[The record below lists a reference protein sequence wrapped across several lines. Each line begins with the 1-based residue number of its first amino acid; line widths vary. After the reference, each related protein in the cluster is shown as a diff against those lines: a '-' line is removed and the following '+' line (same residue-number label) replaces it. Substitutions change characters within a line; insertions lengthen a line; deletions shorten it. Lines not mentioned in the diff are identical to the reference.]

1 MKFDFEKYKGQK
13 VAMHCKTEKEAI
25 DFCNYM
31 YNHGK
36 KWTSGRSYKEDTN
49 YIYYHSETCYCFN
62 NGTYDKREYLI
73 KEGFEILEWSDYMN
87 KVFSKS
93 DLRNG
98 DVLVKRDGCVEIA
111 IPEVGVRLTESNG
124 YNNISDLGEDLK
136 YSGFSLGGSDVIKVY
151 RPKYP
156 YQCSFKRSAF
166 TEGELIFNRDA
177 IEPVEVTLEE
187 IAALKGVPVDRI
199 RIKD

>member
-1 MKFDFEKYKGQK
+1 MKFDFGKYKGQK
-13 VAMHCKTEKEAI
+13 VAMHCKTEQEAI

-36 KWTSGRSYKEDTN
+36 KWIGGKSYKEDIS
-49 YIYYHSETCYCFN
+49 YIYHHSETCYCFN
-62 NGTYDKREYLI
+62 NGTYGKRKYLI

-93 DLRNG
+93 DLKNG
-98 DVLVKRDGCVEIA
+98 DVLVERNGYVEIV
-111 IPEVGVRLTESNG
+111 IPEIGARITKNG
-124 YNNISDLGEDLK
+124 CFNWFSLLNEDLTNDDGRE
-136 YSGFSLGGSDVIKVY
+136 YDIVKVY
-151 RPKYP
+151 RPKSP
-156 YQCSFKRSAF
+156 GHCSFKEEF
-166 TEGELIFNRDA
+166 FEKGELVFNRDA

-187 IAALKGVPVDRI
+187 IAALKGVSVDRI

>member
-13 VAMHCKTEKEAI
+13 VAMHCKTEQEAI

-73 KEGFEILEWSDYMN
+73 KEGFKILEWNDYMN
-87 KVFSKS
+87 KPFTKS
-93 DLRNG
+93 DLKNG
-98 DVLVKRDGCVEIA
+98 DVLIKRNGCVEIA
-111 IPEVGVRLTESNG
+111 IPETGITIMEDGRINEFIDIN
-124 YNNISDLGEDLK
+124 EDLT
-136 YSGFSLGGSDVIKVY
+136 SGIFDAFDIVKVY
-151 RPKYP
+151 RPEET
-156 YQCSFKRSAF
+156 YQCCFANYYF
-166 TEGELIFNRDA
+166 TQGKLIFNRDV
-177 IEPVEVTLEE
+177 IEPIEVTLEE
-187 IAALKGVPVDRI
+187 IAALKGVSVDRI